1 MKETLPALTEADR
14 QLTRCHRVGFPETE
28 GETELDIEDVYQGS
42 TSEEEG
48 VDLGG
53 GRSWAVMQA

>member
-28 GETELDIEDVYQGS
+28 GETELDIQDVYQGS
-42 TSEEEG
+42 TSEEE
-48 VDLGG
+48 VDLGR
-53 GRSWAVMQA
+53 GRSWAVMRA